1 MSFLTS
7 VLGVITISI
16 TAAVGV
22 IGVLWGLSWLI
33 RRGYSAYRRWYIVS
47 AQMYDTSAAFGSFHH
62 LSRPDERHGLISLM
76 LDLAPMYDLRVL
88 SALQYSADGH
98 RVSARSMAECVA
110 GDSTVRLKFDA
121 AATAIVVL
129 NSRND
134 LRTHVIILRW
144 NRRTGFMVYEY
155 LYILSEGKRIATN
168 MRVRILDDSRA
179 IELQSQV
186 DPRATIGL
194 IPFDRID
201 EIAAL
206 HQAYKQ
212 GLLSHPFVEL
222 LACQSA
228 NNARRL
234 EDLLSERQLT
244 GDRDL

>member
-1 MSFLTS
+1 MSFVTS

-22 IGVLWGLSWLI
+22 IGVVWVLWRLI
-33 RRGYSAYRRWYIVS
+33 RRGYSALRRWYIVS
-47 AQMYDTSAAFGSFHH
+47 AQMYDTSAAFGSFCHRD
-62 LSRPDERHGLISLM
+62 RPGRHGLISLM
-76 LDLAPMYDLRVL
+76 LDLAPMHDLRVV
-88 SALQYSADGH
+88 SALQYSPDGH
-98 RVSARSMAECVA
+98 RVSARNMVECVA

-121 AATAIVVL
+121 TATAIVIL

-155 LYILSEGKRIATN
+155 LYISFEGKRIATN
-168 MRVRILDDSRA
+168 MRIRIVDNSRT

-186 DPRATIGL
+186 DPRVTIGL
-194 IPFDRID
+194 ISVDHI
-201 EIAAL
+201 EAIAAL
-206 HQAYKQ
+206 HLAYTQ

-234 EDLLSERQLT
+234 EGLLSERQLA